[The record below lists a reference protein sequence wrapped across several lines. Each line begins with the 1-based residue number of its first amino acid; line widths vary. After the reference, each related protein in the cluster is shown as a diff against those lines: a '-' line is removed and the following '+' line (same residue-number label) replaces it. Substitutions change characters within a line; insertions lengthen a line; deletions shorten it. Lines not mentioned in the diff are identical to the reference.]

1 MQNIV
6 KEFIE
11 KKLEKSIVLEKPKDS
26 SLGHFATPVA
36 FSLAKELKKSPMI
49 LADELVLKLEN
60 SELFEK
66 IEAVKGFINF
76 TLSKSFIEKL
86 TNEALEKKDDFAKGD
101 KKDKKILLEYVSANP
116 TGPLHIGHARGAVFG
131 DTLYKVGKYLGYDIT
146 TEYYI
151 NDAGAQMQ
159 LLGISV
165 SLAARDFIFKEKV
178 KYPESY
184 YRGDYLIEIAEKI
197 IEKHGKDII
206 YDESRFEEMAI
217 FAKDIVMQIIIKD
230 LSDLGINFQ
239 NFVSEK
245 SLYSSWD
252 KTKEV
257 LEKNGSLYTK
267 DEKVYLN
274 STKFGDDSDRVVV
287 RENGIPTYLAGDII
301 YHKNKFD
308 RNFDKYI
315 NIWGADH
322 HGYITR
328 VKAAIEFLGN
338 DSSKLEVILSQMV
351 QLLKGGQPYKM
362 SKRAGNVILMS
373 DITSEIGSDA
383 LRFIFLTKKSDTHL
397 EFDIDMLK
405 NQDSSN
411 PIFYINYAHARIN
424 QVFVKSNLSFEDIKD
439 ESFERL
445 NSEALNLVYES
456 LLLKSVLEDAFSK
469 RDMQKITEYLYNLA
483 SSVHKFYNEHKI
495 IGSSEEKTYLKVL
508 SMAKLSIKTGLKLLG
523 IEAKEIMYSLLFYY
537 LTLLVFENYLKNLQ
551 GYIFLYIF
559 HSLNE

>member
-101 KKDKKILLEYVSANP
+101 KKDEKILLEYVSANP

-131 DTLYKVGKYLGYDIT
+131 DTLYKVGIYLGYDIT

-184 YRGDYLIEIAEKI
+184 YRGEYLIEIAEKI

-230 LSDLGINFQ
+230 LGDLGINFE

-245 SLYSSWD
+245 SLYSSWEN
-252 KTKEV
+252 TKSV

-267 DEKVYLN
+267 DEKVYLS

-308 RNFDKYI
+308 REFDKYI

-328 VKAAIEFLGN
+328 VKAAVEFLGN

-397 EFDIDMLK
+397 EFDVDMLK

-424 QVFVKSNLSFEDIKD
+424 QVFVKSNLSFEDIKN

-495 IGSSEEKTYLKVL
+495 IGSSEERTYLKVL

-523 IEAKEIMYSLLFYY
+523 IEAKEIM
-537 LTLLVFENYLKNLQ
+537 
-551 GYIFLYIF
+551 
-559 HSLNE
+559 

>member
-66 IEAVKGFINF
+66 IESVKGFINF

-101 KKDKKILLEYVSANP
+101 KKDEKILLEYVSANP

-184 YRGDYLIEIAEKI
+184 YRGEYLIEIAEKI
-197 IEKHGKDII
+197 IEKYGKDII

-217 FAKDIVMQIIIKD
+217 FAKDIIMQIIIKD
-230 LSDLGINFQ
+230 LGDLGINFQ

-245 SLYSSWD
+245 SLYNSWD

-308 RNFDKYI
+308 REFDKYI

-424 QVFVKSNLSFEDIKD
+424 QVFVKSNLSFEDIKN
-439 ESFERL
+439 ESFEAL

-495 IGSSEEKTYLKVL
+495 IGSSEERTYLKVL

-523 IEAKEIMYSLLFYY
+523 IEAKEIM
-537 LTLLVFENYLKNLQ
+537 
-551 GYIFLYIF
+551 
-559 HSLNE
+559 

>member
-60 SELFEK
+60 SELFDR

-101 KKDKKILLEYVSANP
+101 KKDEKILLEYVSANP

-184 YRGDYLIEIAEKI
+184 YRGEYLIEIAEKI

-230 LSDLGINFQ
+230 LGDLGINFQ

-245 SLYSSWD
+245 SLYSSWEN
-252 KTKEV
+252 TKSV

-308 RNFDKYI
+308 REFDKYI

-424 QVFVKSNLSFEDIKD
+424 QVFVKSNLSFEDIKN

-456 LLLKSVLEDAFSK
+456 LLLKSVLEDSFSK

-495 IGSSEEKTYLKVL
+495 IGSNEERTYLKVL

-523 IEAKEIMYSLLFYY
+523 IEAKEIM
-537 LTLLVFENYLKNLQ
+537 
-551 GYIFLYIF
+551 
-559 HSLNE
+559 

>member
-101 KKDKKILLEYVSANP
+101 KKDEKILLEYVSANP

-131 DTLYKVGKYLGYDIT
+131 DTLYKVGIYLGYDIT

-184 YRGDYLIEIAEKI
+184 YRGEYLIEIAEKI

-230 LSDLGINFQ
+230 LGDLGINFQ

-245 SLYSSWD
+245 SLYSSWEN
-252 KTKEV
+252 TKSV

-267 DEKVYLN
+267 DEKIYLS

-308 RNFDKYI
+308 REFDKYI

-424 QVFVKSNLSFEDIKD
+424 QVFVKSNLSFEDIKN
-439 ESFERL
+439 ESFEAL

-456 LLLKSVLEDAFSK
+456 LLLKSILEDAFSK

-495 IGSSEEKTYLKVL
+495 IGSSEEKIYLKVL

-523 IEAKEIMYSLLFYY
+523 IEAKEIM
-537 LTLLVFENYLKNLQ
+537 
-551 GYIFLYIF
+551 
-559 HSLNE
+559 